1 MNYIDNLK
9 SRTSSV
15 IGYSGHE
22 RGWHIPLAAFTKGA
36 QVIEK
41 HFTVDKS
48 LEGNDHKVSL
58 LPSEFNEMSLAIADL
73 SKALGV
79 GHKRKITQ
87 GEATNK
93 IALAKSLF
101 SVNDIEKGSRV
112 TEKDILIRS
121 PGIG

>member
-1 MNYIDNLK
+1 MSTDEDIDLAISILDRKYVNYVICHANSTYPAPYTDVHLNYIDNLK
-9 SRTSSV
+9 SRTTSV

-58 LPSEFNEMSLAIADL
+58 LPS
-73 SKALGV
+73 
-79 GHKRKITQ
+79 
-87 GEATNK
+87 
-93 IALAKSLF
+93 
-101 SVNDIEKGSRV
+101 
-112 TEKDILIRS
+112 
-121 PGIG
+121 

>member
-1 MNYIDNLK
+1 MNLSNVDTTENYIDNLK

-41 HFTVDKS
+41 HFTLDKS

-58 LPSEFNEMSLAIADL
+58 LPDCVYKCTAGVQPPARPKQSHEIEILLPVTDVPSFESFIIDTSLNL
-73 SKALGV
+73 L
-79 GHKRKITQ
+79 
-87 GEATNK
+87 
-93 IALAKSLF
+93 
-101 SVNDIEKGSRV
+101 
-112 TEKDILIRS
+112 
-121 PGIG
+121 